1 MRQVSVA
8 ITSSWLTTQR
18 FEGFCGE
25 YAACADL
32 LRTSLKGIVMRHKNT
47 LVSAA
52 YLHKSW
58 QHKKEHKSK
67 KSAQDK
73 HKSTAI
79 AVGLT

>member
-25 YAACADL
+25 CAACANM
-32 LRTSLKGIVMRHKNT
+32 LRTSLKGIVVRHENI

-52 YLHKSW
+52 
-58 QHKKEHKSK
+58 
-67 KSAQDK
+67 
-73 HKSTAI
+73 
-79 AVGLT
+79 